1 VIKVVAT
8 FSPDDVLV
16 VIPARWA
23 SSRFP
28 GKPLVRLCGK
38 SMIEHVYLR
47 AKASAVVGG
56 VVVATDDER
65 IRAECERFG
74 ADVVLT
80 RGDHATGT
88 DRVAEA
94 VSLWQARCGRSPAVV
109 VNVQGDE
116 PLLPPENVRRVV
128 ELMRKH
134 SGVEMGT
141 LACTCT
147 EEEFVNPNVVKVV
160 CRADGRALYFSRAA
174 IPLQREAVYAQ
185 AGTAAA
191 RKHIGIYAYRTDF
204 LRRFV
209 ELPQTLLELCEK
221 LEQLRA
227 LEHGHEIVVG
237 NGLESFGVD
246 TPEQALEAERL
257 LAGAR
262 V

>member
-1 VIKVVAT
+1 MENVST
-8 FSPDDVLV
+8 DDVLV

-80 RGDHATGT
+80 RPDHATGT

-94 VSLWQARCGRSPAVV
+94 VSLWQELRKRSPGLV

-116 PLLPPENVRRVV
+116 PLLPPQNVRRLV
-128 ELMRKH
+128 ELMH
-134 SGVEMGT
+134 AHPAAEMGT
-141 LACTCT
+141 LACACT
-147 EEEFVNPNVVKVV
+147 EEEFANPNVVKVV

-174 IPLQREAVYAQ
+174 IPLRRDGADGPGGA
-185 AGTAAA
+185 AAA
-191 RKHIGIYAYRTDF
+191 RKHIGIYAYRTGF

-209 ELPQTLLELCEK
+209 KLPQTPLELCEK

-237 NGLESFGVD
+237 QGLESFGVD
-246 TPEQALEAERL
+246 TPQQAATAERL
-257 LAGAR
+257 LAAEP